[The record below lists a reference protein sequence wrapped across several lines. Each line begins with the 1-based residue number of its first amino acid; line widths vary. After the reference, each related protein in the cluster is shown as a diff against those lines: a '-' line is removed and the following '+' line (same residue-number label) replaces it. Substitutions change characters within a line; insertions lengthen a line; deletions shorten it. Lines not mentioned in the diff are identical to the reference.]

1 MPNVYIVSNYGKLS
15 KKGDTLI
22 YECENYTS
30 TIFPFRTDELIFIGR
45 VDITGAALSL
55 LMKHQIDTVF
65 LSSNGKFNG
74 KLTFSEK
81 KNVFLRLKQYKL
93 LENYDSRL
101 LISKKIA
108 DSKLK
113 NQITFLYRMNRKNK
127 FASDLISNSIDKIKT
142 LLPYIEQAT
151 DVQQIR
157 GYEGI
162 GAKNYFAAF
171 GKDIIQDWAIFN
183 GRSRNPPKD
192 NVNAV
197 LSFLYTLLYQRVD
210 AAIESEDLDPYIGMY
225 HEIDYGKR
233 TLSFDLMEEFR
244 VPIVDT
250 LTISLFNLG
259 ILSKEDFREVEFST
273 ESDEYPIDGE
283 EKDQSD
289 KEDESREGKEILK
302 RKLRK
307 IQINEDGIE
316 VFGSENIIDEKISKS
331 TKGVLLN
338 ESGLK
343 KCIEGFE
350 KKMATTLISPFSGKT
365 ISYLGLIREQVKGYK
380 RFVNGEESSY
390 KPYQYK

>member
-1 MPNVYIVSNYGKLS
+1 MPAVYIVSKYGKLS

-22 YECENYTS
+22 YECDNYTS
-30 TIFPFRTDELIFIGR
+30 TIYPFRTDELVFIGR

-93 LENYDSRL
+93 LENYDARVL
-101 LISKKIA
+101 FSKKIV
-108 DSKLK
+108 DGKLK
-113 NQITFLYRMNRKNK
+113 NQITFLYRMGRKNK
-127 FASDLISNSIDKIKT
+127 FDYELINNSINQIKT
-142 LLPYIEQAT
+142 LLPNIEQAS
-151 DVQQIR
+151 DIQKIR

-162 GAKNYFAAF
+162 GAKNYFAVF
-171 GKDIIQDWAIFN
+171 GKDIIQDWAVFN
-183 GRSRNPPKD
+183 GRSKNPPKD

-197 LSFLYTLLYQRVD
+197 LSFLYTLLYQRID
-210 AAIESEDLDPYIGMY
+210 AAIESEDLDPYIGMF

-233 TLSFDLMEEFR
+233 TLSFDLIEEFR
-244 VPIVDT
+244 VPIADT

-259 ILSKEDFREVEFST
+259 ILSKDDFQQVDFTT
-273 ESDEYPIDGE
+273 ESDEYPLDDNENE
-283 EKDQSD
+283 ELIE
-289 KEDESREGKEILK
+289 EDIG
-302 RKLRK
+302 
-307 IQINEDGIE
+307 
-316 VFGSENIIDEKISKS
+316 DEKIVKS
-331 TKGVLLN
+331 TKGVLLT

-350 KKMATTLISPFSGKT
+350 KKLATTLTSPFSGKT
-365 ISYLGLIREQVKGYK
+365 VSYLGLIREQVKSYK
-380 RFVNGEESSY
+380 RFVNGEEAIY